1 MATLIGRKQQQSG
14 IHLIHA
20 VDLRWLPDE
29 AYTRPGVMGM
39 RVQRRNARMR
49 SGVPVPCQM

>member
-1 MATLIGRKQQQSG
+1 MATLIDRKQQRSG